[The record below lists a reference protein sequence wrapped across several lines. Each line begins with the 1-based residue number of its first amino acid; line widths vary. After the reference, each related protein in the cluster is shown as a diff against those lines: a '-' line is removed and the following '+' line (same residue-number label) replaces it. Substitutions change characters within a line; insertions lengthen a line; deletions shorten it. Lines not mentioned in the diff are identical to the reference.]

1 MILLKTLLLLLI
13 IGVTGNFQD
22 TTSNNPYCPKR
33 AQKDFSNCYS
43 KQEKINNMVIE
54 ANFKL
59 DSIEFKWDRLLEL
72 IRNDTI
78 Q

>member
-13 IGVTGNFQD
+13 IGVTGNLQD
-22 TTSNNPYCPKR
+22 TTSNSPYCPKK
-33 AQKDFSNCYS
+33 AFKNCYT
-43 KQEKINNMVIE
+43 KQEKINNMAIQ
-54 ANFKL
+54 ANIKL
-59 DSIEFKWDRLLEL
+59 DSIDFKWDKLLEL